1 MSVASAQNVPA
12 RPLHSKEAAEWLGI
26 STKSLLEFARAGLI
40 GKKVGGV
47 WFFSMRGLCEFAGVP
62 YEADNGRL

>member
-1 MSVASAQNVPA
+1 MSAYAQTMPT

-47 WFFSMRGLCEFAGVP
+47 WFFSVQSLCDFAGVP
-62 YEADNGRL
+62 YEPLTNVR

>member
-1 MSVASAQNVPA
+1 MTVSNVQNMPS

-40 GKKVGGV
+40 GKKCGGV
-47 WFFSMRGLCEFAGVP
+47 WYFNMQALCEFAGVP
-62 YEADNGRL
+62 YEPQGSQK

>member
-1 MSVASAQNVPA
+1 MPA
-12 RPLHSKEAAEWLGI
+12 CALTMPTRPLHSKEAAEWLGI

-47 WFFSMRGLCEFAGVP
+47 WFFSMKALCEFAGVP
-62 YEADNGRL
+62 YEPQNPSRL

>member
-1 MSVASAQNVPA
+1 MSAYAPA
-12 RPLHSKEAAEWLGI
+12 MPIRPLRSKEAAEWLGI

-47 WFFSMRGLCEFAGVP
+47 WFFSVQALCNFAGVP
-62 YEADNGRL
+62 YEPQNGARL